1 MSESKDLNFQNLST
15 VQGAQQPKP
24 NTIASAATVAP
35 STFLTVIT
43 GTVAIA
49 TITPPADGTHMLCFV
64 FTTTTP
70 TAFTTTGNI
79 LPATA
84 PKQNTPTF
92 LVYNPVTGKYHA
104 GGTTL
109 VAS

>member
-1 MSESKDLNFQNLST
+1 MPSNDLIAAQLST
-15 VQGAQQPKP
+15 VQSGIQQKP

-35 STFLTVIT
+35 SNFLTLIS

-49 TITPPADGTHMLCFV
+49 TITPPADGAHLLCFI

-79 LPATA
+79 NHVA
-84 PKQNTPTF
+84 TPTQNLPMF
-92 LVYNPVTGKYHA
+92 LVFNPNTGKYHP
-104 GGTTL
+104 GEVTT
-109 VAS
+109 